1 MTLRVIL
8 LALVAAFA
16 GAASAAPLKVVAT
29 VPDLAAIAAAV
40 GGERVE
46 VTSMSLPTQDPH
58 FVDARPN
65 LALAL
70 SKADLLL
77 VVGLELE
84 VGWLPTLQTGARNG
98 DIQLGAPGYLDCSS
112 FVSLLQVPAGAVD
125 RSMGDVHPGGNPHY
139 LYDPRSAIP
148 VARGV
153 AQRMARL
160 DPANA
165 DAYLE
170 GADGFAREME
180 GRISGWV
187 QRLDALQGA
196 PVIQYHRSWPYL
208 ADWLGLEVV
217 SDVEPKPGVPP
228 TPAQVAR
235 VLKLAREQGVSLI
248 LQESYFPKTTAAL
261 VAEKA
266 GARLVVLD
274 GGADFAGG
282 QGVVERFEALVAQ
295 LEAAAP

>member
-1 MTLRVIL
+1 MLRVLFLTL
-8 LALVAAFA
+8 LSAFA
-16 GAASAAPLKVVAT
+16 GVARAAPLKVVAT
-29 VPDLAAIAAAV
+29 VPDLAALAAAV
-40 GGERVE
+40 GGDRVE

-70 SKADLLL
+70 SRADLLV

-98 DIQLGAPGYLDCSS
+98 DIQLGGSGYLDCSS
-112 FVSLLQVPAGAVD
+112 FVPLLQVPAGAVD

-139 LYDPRSAIP
+139 LYDPRAAIP
-148 VARGV
+148 VAQGI
-153 AQRMARL
+153 AERMALL
-160 DPANA
+160 DPSNAEAYLAAA
-165 DAYLE
+165 DAFAQDMAARITDWARRLE
-170 GADGFAREME
+170 PLR
-180 GRISGWV
+180 
-187 QRLDALQGA
+187 GA

-208 ADWLGLEVV
+208 ADWLGLRVV

-228 TPAQVAR
+228 TPVQVAR

-248 LQESYFPKTTAAL
+248 LQESYFPQTTAAL

-282 QGVVERFEALVAQ
+282 QGVDERFEALVAR
-295 LEAAAP
+295 LEAAP